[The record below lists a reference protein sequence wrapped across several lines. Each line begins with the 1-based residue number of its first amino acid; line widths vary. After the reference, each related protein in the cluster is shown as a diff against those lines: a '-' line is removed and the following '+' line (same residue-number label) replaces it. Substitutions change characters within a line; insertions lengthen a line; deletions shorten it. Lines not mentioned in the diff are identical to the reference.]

1 MYARTTRLDLEL
13 ANDEPTITLQIKFN
27 SMKGEINRE
36 NAKKYFKVFEEL
48 VEKIISD
55 KI

>member
-1 MYARTTRLDLEL
+1 MNARITRLDLEL
-13 ANDEPTITLQIKFN
+13 ANEEPSITLQIKFN
-27 SMKGEINRE
+27 SLKGEINRE

-48 VEKIISD
+48 AEKIISE